1 MSDKLNTN
9 QSILRENCKLIS
21 CLLPDDGTDKKL
33 LKALLDE
40 KKINRANSTSC
51 MGLAVLADAKT
62 KFDELPQPVLIRKV
76 EVVVPENDADELY
89 DYIYVTAGIGCPQ
102 GGLMWLN
109 SSTLASPYNL
119 PKDVPL
125 E

>member
-1 MSDKLNTN
+1 MSDRLNTN
-9 QSILRENCKLIS
+9 QSIPREKSKLIS

-40 KKINRANSTSC
+40 KNINRANSTSC
-51 MGLAVLADAKT
+51 KGLAVLTDAKT
-62 KFDELPQPVLIRKV
+62 RFDELPEPVLIRKV

-89 DYIYVTAGIGCPQ
+89 DYIYDKAGIGRPH

-109 SSTLASPYNL
+109 ALTLVSPYEL